1 MLRRAQD
8 PREAIEAGEDNGW
21 TLATV
26 PGALSRS
33 PAVTAAEDRKLS
45 QFPVEN

>member
-26 PGALSRS
+26 PGALSCVAGCQLRLK
-33 PAVTAAEDRKLS
+33 T
-45 QFPVEN
+45 EN